1 MDLYLITLAANNTFM
16 LITTEYAIQPVVPQ
30 DRDAVVSLLKAVNL
44 PVEDLPPTLDL
55 FLVAKKEGQVVGSVG
70 LQLHGDYALLRS
82 LAVHPQQQGTGM
94 GKALYQAAV
103 NLAVQKDIRELYLIT
118 ATAAPFFKKQGFQQA
133 DRISVPVAIQRT
145 TQFSG
150 ICPSS
155 ATVMRRSIA

>member
-1 MDLYLITLAANNTFM
+1 MPT
-16 LITTEYAIQPVVPQ
+16 TTEYSIQPVVPQ
-30 DRDAVVSLLKAVNL
+30 DRDAVVLLLKAVNL
-44 PVEDLPPTLDL
+44 PVEDLPATLDL

-118 ATAAPFFKKQGFQQA
+118 TTAAPFFKKQGFRQA
-133 DRISVPVAIQRT
+133 DRMSVPVAIQRT
-145 TQFSG
+145 SQFSG
-150 ICPSS
+150 TCPSS
-155 ATVMRRSIA
+155 ATVMRRNIA